1 MSIWG
6 IIPEL
11 PLLRRELTEL
21 SSRRRTYV
29 IRFVGAIIV
38 LTAVMLYFNYQ
49 VAMLESSGYGV
60 GSGNPNRFVGVGASI
75 FKGIVPMLFVSVQLL
90 MPALICGSIT
100 IEKERNT
107 IGTLFVTR
115 LSPMTIVLE
124 KLGSRLVPM
133 FTFLLL
139 TFPVL
144 AVVLRMSAVCQHR
157 IAVQFMVRHHGDGIY
172 LVVWIDRIT
181 GRIFQLICPRS
192 PVGIADAVLSV
203 DRRIPGI

>member
-1 MSIWG
+1 MSIFG

-38 LTAVMLYFNYQ
+38 LTVVMLYYRSH
-49 VAMLESSGYGV
+49 VANLQSSGFGV
-60 GSGNPNRFVGVGASI
+60 GSGNPNPFQGAGAPI
-75 FKGIVPMLFVSVQLL
+75 FKGIVPLLFYSVQLL

-100 IEKERNT
+100 LEKERNT

-124 KLGSRLVPM
+124 KLGSR
-133 FTFLLL
+133 
-139 TFPVL
+139 
-144 AVVLRMSAVCQHR
+144 
-157 IAVQFMVRHHGDGIY
+157 
-172 LVVWIDRIT
+172 
-181 GRIFQLICPRS
+181 
-192 PVGIADAVLSV
+192 
-203 DRRIPGI
+203 